1 MSNKTHPPI
10 SKSQFIY
17 FINFIKERAD
27 AMDKINEVFTNEFE
41 DSIFYPYL
49 KYESK
54 LVELLQIIMYDT
66 DSEWIS
72 YFIYERDFGDNYEL
86 GDVCEADGTP
96 IPMGT
101 AEELYDFL
109 CKEYAEKSSPKYK
122 LWNAL
127 NNIKNRCVSI
137 RQEDDIEVLST
148 EYLDFVTHICDELGG
163 FDDETILYK
172 WEGQKLEWGVLLSKL
187 HSKLIK
193 ICAELSVNYIDSDAD
208 FETYYTNF
216 KYKDKI
222 YSMRTI
228 IGQGSVTD
236 IRVGEEPNF
245 GVIEIEKYVK

>member
-27 AMDKINEVFTNEFE
+27 AMDKINEVFTDEFE
-41 DSIFYPYL
+41 DSIFYPYF
-49 KYESK
+49 KYEAK
-54 LVELLQIIMYDT
+54 LVELLQIIMRDT

-72 YFIYERDFGDNYEL
+72 YFIYEKEFGDNYKD
-86 GDVCEADGTP
+86 GDVSEADGTA

-101 AEELYDFL
+101 AGELYDFL
-109 CKEYAEKSSPKYK
+109 CSEYEEKGSPRFI
-122 LWNAL
+122 LNNAL
-127 NNIKNRCVSI
+127 NNINPTQSRKKS
-137 RQEDDIEVLST
+137 EIEVLST
-148 EYLDFVTHICDELGG
+148 EYLDFVTKICDDDGG

-172 WEGQKLEWGVLLSKL
+172 WEGKDLEWGLLLSNL
-187 HSKLIK
+187 HSKLLK
-193 ICAELSVNYIDSDAD
+193 ICAELSVNYIDYDAD

-228 IGQGSVTD
+228 IGQGAVTD
-236 IRVGEEPNF
+236 IHVGEEPNF
-245 GVIEIEKYVK
+245 AVIDIENYLNQ